1 MSMPDDVNLL
11 GAADQVE
18 AVLRGEIRAPQVRGF
33 FGETTF
39 TASYVAHDAAS
50 KAAAIIPA
58 GKAWEKADLPGGDAL
73 QLYRS
78 IRRLMRLPARSRVFL
93 YHDYKAPRRDECA
106 WETTD
111 GERPHP

>member
-50 KAAAIIPA
+50 KAAGNHTCRQSLGESRPPGRRRTPA
-58 GKAWEKADLPGGDAL
+58 LTIESAG
-73 QLYRS
+73 
-78 IRRLMRLPARSRVFL
+78 
-93 YHDYKAPRRDECA
+93 
-106 WETTD
+106 
-111 GERPHP
+111 